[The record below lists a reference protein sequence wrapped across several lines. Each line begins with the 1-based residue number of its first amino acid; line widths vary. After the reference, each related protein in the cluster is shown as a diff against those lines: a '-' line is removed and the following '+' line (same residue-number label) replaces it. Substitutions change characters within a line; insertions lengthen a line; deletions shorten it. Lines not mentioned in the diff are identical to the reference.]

1 MSLNFVLILVGV
13 LGLGAAMWVQVRA
26 FGDDP
31 IIFARKRK
39 RAGVGLASLLLLLG
53 IVRYVDAGTPGLR
66 LFAARED
73 GSWGGVA
80 IDGRPVS
87 SKDYIIRVEDRRV
100 AAGRDGCNS
109 WGFENDPSDA
119 AGERRIVS
127 TLVGCPEDDPVRN
140 AYWALATAP
149 QVVPTVRP
157 DRTMRLTARGHQ
169 AIFRRCEWVRE
180 PLPRETSGSGP
191 EVCAIK

>member
-1 MSLNFVLILVGV
+1 MSLNLVLLLVGV

-31 IIFARKRK
+31 AIFARKRK
-39 RAGVGLASLLLLLG
+39 RAGVGLVFLLLLLG
-53 IVRYVDAGTPGLR
+53 IVQYIDAGTPGLQM
-66 LFAARED
+66 FDAKED
-73 GSWGGVA
+73 GSWGAVA

-87 SKDYIIRVEDRRV
+87 SKDYMIRIEDRRV

-109 WGFENDPSDA
+109 WGFEDEPFNA
-119 AGERRIVS
+119 AGERMIVS

-149 QVVPTVRP
+149 QIPLTLRL
-157 DRTMRLTARGHQ
+157 DGTMRLAAREHR
-169 AIFRRCEWVRE
+169 AFFRRCEWVRE
-180 PLPRETSGSGP
+180 PLPPETSGSGP
-191 EVCAIK
+191 EVCVIK